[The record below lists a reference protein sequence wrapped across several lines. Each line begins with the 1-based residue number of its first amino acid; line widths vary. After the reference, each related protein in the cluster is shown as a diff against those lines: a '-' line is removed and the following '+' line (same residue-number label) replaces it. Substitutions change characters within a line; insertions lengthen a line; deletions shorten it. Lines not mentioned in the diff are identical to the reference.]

1 MRSFR
6 VHWPAVVVA
15 MLASFLFDAA
25 WFSYFQ
31 TQWLAGIGLTMESLR
46 LTGMNPAIQYGTAL
60 LCSFVTAIVLS
71 ISIQATGEQTL
82 KRGIVCGAILWL
94 GLVATSF
101 AKYYIFE
108 VRTLWIYAIDVGNA
122 LIGMVVMG
130 AIVGGWRGKSK
141 SVEAE

>member
-6 VHWPAVVVA
+6 IYWPAAVVA
-15 MLASFLFDAA
+15 MIASFLFDAA

-31 TQWLAGIGLTMESLR
+31 AQWLTSIGRTMESLQQ
-46 LTGMNPAIQYGTAL
+46 TGMNPAIKYGTAL

-82 KRGIVCGAILWL
+82 KRGIVCGAFLWL

-108 VRTLWIYAIDVGNA
+108 VRTMQLYAINMGDA
-122 LIGMVVMG
+122 LVGMVLMG
-130 AIVGGWRGKSK
+130 AIVGAWRGKEHAAS
-141 SVEAE
+141 A